1 MPILNNVI
9 FAYTKLN
16 KPVTK
21 YQSTDKEFT
30 VDCIV
35 DKATAKAWAKQY
47 PKQKPKQIDTAEFE
61 GIFKIPAPYP
71 EQDEQFI
78 IKMKRPAQYKDG
90 KPLPE
95 EYEPKVLVKQPNG
108 KLKNVAKTVLVANG
122 SKGVVEYD
130 EISNDYGTFS
140 RLKNIRVDDLIQYQS
155 ATSSELGDIDEDD
168 EVSSG
173 TSLGNLEEDEP
184 VAQEP
189 KKVTKKASKPVDDED
204 EDSPF

>member
-1 MPILNNVI
+1 MPILNNVV

-71 EQDEQFI
+71 EQDEQFV

>member
-71 EQDEQFI
+71 EQDEQFV

-108 KLKNVAKTVLVANG
+108 KLKNVAKTVIVANG

-189 KKVTKKASKPVDDED
+189 KKASKKASKPVDDED